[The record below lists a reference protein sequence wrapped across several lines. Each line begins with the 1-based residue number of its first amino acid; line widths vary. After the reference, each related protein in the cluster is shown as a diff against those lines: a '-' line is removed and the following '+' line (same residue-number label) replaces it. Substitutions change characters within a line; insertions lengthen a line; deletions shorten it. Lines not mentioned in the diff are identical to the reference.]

1 MAQTAYGV
9 ASPEARKAWEKG
21 VAIETL
27 NKTYV
32 GKFIGKDDNS
42 LIQEKGD
49 MKKEKGDSVTFTLRM
64 LLQGRGV
71 QGDAVLKGN
80 EEALTT
86 YTDSVVINQRR
97 HAASAGGK
105 MSRQRVPFETRME
118 CASALSDWAAE
129 LMDLSFAYQ
138 ITGKTNEG
146 DTLYT
151 GNNSVTAPTRIIRP
165 NSLTTDQAVQGDNT
179 ATFTTS
185 LIDRVKVKATANAK
199 GTPNIRPIKI
209 GGKDHF
215 VMFLHPYQVYQLR
228 QSAAT
233 AGSWADIQK
242 AAIQGGETT
251 GNAIF
256 SGALGMWNNVV
267 LHEWDRLPNG
277 IHSTSGAD
285 QSSTRRA
292 VMCGAQACALAFG
305 QGYSFEKFDWIED
318 LDDYENQL
326 SVGGGAIFGLKK
338 TVYNSTDFATVV
350 VTTYSPDPNA

>member
-9 ASPEARKAWEKG
+9 NAPEARKAWEKG

-49 MKKEKGDSVTFTLRM
+49 MKKEKGDHVTFTLRM

-80 EEALTT
+80 EEALAT
-86 YTDSVVINQRR
+86 YTDSVLIDQRR

-105 MSRQRVPFETRME
+105 MSRQRVPFDTRME

-138 ITGKTNEG
+138 IAGKTNEG

-151 GNNSVTAPTRIIRP
+151 GNNTVTAATRIIRP
-165 NSLTTDQAVQGDNT
+165 NSLTTDQAVGGDNT
-179 ATFTTS
+179 ATFTTA

-199 GTPNIRPIKI
+199 GTPNIRPIRI
-209 GGKDHF
+209 NGKDHF

-242 AAIQGGETT
+242 AAIQGGDTT

-256 SGALGMWNNVV
+256 SGALGMWNNVI

-292 VMCGAQACALAFG
+292 VLCGAQACALAFG